1 MDYTLQNLKLI
12 GKLAFKWQYPS
23 LRKWKYMCVCVYIY
37 IYIYV
42 YIEIGEKQSVH
53 NYMLQNTET
62 KRYCVTIEQSRI
74 IYCHAYYANL

>member
-1 MDYTLQNLKLI
+1 MCVCVCV
-12 GKLAFKWQYPS
+12 
-23 LRKWKYMCVCVYIY
+23 CVCVYIY
-37 IYIYV
+37 ICV
-42 YIEIGEKQSVH
+42 YLEIDRGKTKCSIVLY

>member
-1 MDYTLQNLKLI
+1 
-12 GKLAFKWQYPS
+12 
-23 LRKWKYMCVCVYIY
+23 MCVCVYIIIY
-37 IYIYV
+37 IYIYIYICMYV
-42 YIEIGEKQSVH
+42 YLEIDRGKTKCSIVLY

>member
-1 MDYTLQNLKLI
+1 M
-12 GKLAFKWQYPS
+12 
-23 LRKWKYMCVCVYIY
+23 
-37 IYIYV
+37 YV
-42 YIEIGEKQSVH
+42 YLEIDRGKTKCSIVLY

>member
-1 MDYTLQNLKLI
+1 MCVCV
-12 GKLAFKWQYPS
+12 
-23 LRKWKYMCVCVYIY
+23 CVCVYIY

-42 YIEIGEKQSVH
+42 YLEIDRGKTKCSIVLY